1 MTMPQSRSLTE
12 LKNIGRKIAGRLNDI
27 GVFSEDDL
35 RRLGAVGAHRLI
47 RDKHP
52 GETLPVCYYLYA
64 FEGAL
69 TGRHWND
76 IGEERKRQ
84 LKSQIDRDTVS

>member
-1 MTMPQSRSLTE
+1 MTMSQNRSLTE
-12 LKNIGRKIAGRLNDI
+12 LKNIGRKIAGRLHEI
-27 GVFSEDDL
+27 GVFSEDEL

-47 RDKHP
+47 REKHP
-52 GETLPVCYYLYA
+52 DETLPVCYYLYA

-69 TGRHWND
+69 SDRHWND

-84 LKSQIDRDTVS
+84 LRSQIG